1 MIKAF
6 VLLWNY
12 GLVTGDNKGYD
23 PNAYVVKDKEE
34 LATRLTLTMSWW
46 HLMVDLF
53 AKGTKHDTPI
63 DQCKRSKV
71 WGDSRTTIS

>member
-34 LATRLTLTMSWW
+34 LATRLTLTMS
-46 HLMVDLF
+46 
-53 AKGTKHDTPI
+53 
-63 DQCKRSKV
+63 
-71 WGDSRTTIS
+71 

>member
-1 MIKAF
+1 MMKKKFVYLTMPSHYKPGERCNMIKAF

-34 LATRLTLTMSWW
+34 LATRLTLTMS
-46 HLMVDLF
+46 
-53 AKGTKHDTPI
+53 
-63 DQCKRSKV
+63 
-71 WGDSRTTIS
+71 